1 MISTR
6 VLRRRIRSIQNTAK
20 ITKAM
25 ELVATAKMK
34 RAQDQATAGRPYA
47 DKISQVISD
56 LAAQHDINSA
66 GHPLLEKHE
75 AIKKTAVIH
84 ITTDRGL
91 CGGLNANANR
101 LVGNFILE
109 QKTPVT
115 LVTVGRKGR
124 DFMRRYGCEIEAEF
138 TGMSD
143 RPGILDILPIARIVI
158 DDYTKGKCDKV
169 YLAYSRFVSTVVQ
182 KPVLEPLLP
191 VLPAEVPKGQSA
203 DYIYEPNSSYV
214 LNALLPRF
222 VEMEIYHAVLENI
235 ASEQSARMVAMRNAT
250 DNAREIIDDL
260 TLQMNKARQEQITK
274 ELLDITGGAA
284 ALASS

>member
-47 DKISQVISD
+47 DKISRVIAD
-56 LAAQHDINSA
+56 LAAQHDIN
-66 GHPLLEKHE
+66 GQMHPLLEQRPVRK
-75 AIKKTAVIH
+75 ITVIH

-109 QKTPVT
+109 QKAPVT

-124 DFMRRYGCEIEAEF
+124 DFMRRYGREIEAEF
-138 TGMSD
+138 TGISD
-143 RPGILDILPIARIVI
+143 RPSILDVLPIARIVI
-158 DDYTKGKCDKV
+158 DDYTSGKCDQV
-169 YLAYSRFVSTVVQ
+169 YLAYSKFITTVVQ
-182 KPVLEPLLP
+182 RPVIEPLLP
-191 VLPAEVPKGQSA
+191 VSPAEVPRGQSS

-222 VEMEIYHAVLENI
+222 VETEIYHAILENI
-235 ASEQSARMVAMRNAT
+235 ASEQSSRMVAMRNAT
-250 DNAREIIDDL
+250 DNAKEIINDL

-284 ALASS
+284 ALESS

>member
-47 DKISQVISD
+47 DKISQVIAD
-56 LAAQHDINSA
+56 LAAQHSINGAS
-66 GHPLLEKHE
+66 HPLLEKRVVKRI
-75 AIKKTAVIH
+75 AIIH

-101 LVGNFILE
+101 LVGGFILD
-109 QKTPVT
+109 QKVPVT
-115 LVTVGRKGR
+115 MVTVGRKGR
-124 DFMRRYGCEIEAEF
+124 DFMRRYGREIEAEF
-138 TGMSD
+138 TGLSD
-143 RPGILDILPIARIVI
+143 RPSILDILPIARIVI
-158 DDYTKGKCDKV
+158 EDYTRGKCDQV

-182 KPVLEPLLP
+182 RPVIEPLLP
-191 VLPAEVPKGQSA
+191 VTPAEVPRGQSA
-203 DYIYEPNSSYV
+203 DYIYEPDPSYV

-222 VEMEIYHAVLENI
+222 VEMEIYHAILENI

-250 DNAREIIDDL
+250 DNAKELIDDL
-260 TLQMNKARQEQITK
+260 TLQMNKARQEQITT

-284 ALASS
+284 ALANG

>member
-6 VLRRRIRSIQNTAK
+6 ILRRRIRSIQNTAK

-47 DKISQVISD
+47 EKISQVIAD
-56 LAAQHDINSA
+56 LAAEHDLGGA
-66 GHPLLEKHE
+66 AHPLLAQRPVRK
-75 AIKKTAVIH
+75 IAVIH

-101 LVGNFILE
+101 LVGNFIID
-109 QKTPVT
+109 QKAPVA

-124 DFMRRYGCEIEAEF
+124 DFMRRYGREIEAEF
-138 TGMSD
+138 TGISD
-143 RPGILDILPIARIVI
+143 RPGILELLPIARIVI
-158 DDYTKGKCDKV
+158 DDYTKGKCDQV
-169 YLAYSRFVSTVVQ
+169 FLSYSKFVSTIVQ

-191 VLPAEVPKGQSA
+191 VQPSGVPKGQSA
-203 DYIYEPNSSYV
+203 DYIFEPNPSYV

-222 VEMEIYHAVLENI
+222 VEMEVYHAVLENI
-235 ASEQSARMVAMRNAT
+235 ASEQSARMVAMRSAT
-250 DNAREIIDDL
+250 DNAREIIGDL

-284 ALASS
+284 ALESK